1 MGEEDVSWSGEGVG
15 DQVGHFSG
23 WGQGSGLG
31 SREEDVTDGI
41 VAHDPVSIA
50 STANLVVPKRVRC
63 ATAFWAGV
71 GGIVQWNS
79 QPAALQQLVHAASTH
94 ARYACVIAQTAGYAK
109 LRTLCES
116 LGSGSERGL
125 EKMSKHCRYVFLV
138 VVFVCSVLYLYYPR
152 ELRLRIAIDRT
163 DPRDGAILAFEDTT
177 SAPAASRKPTGQAD
191 HDGRRSDATSPTLA
205 DSLPPTA
212 QSHATAADKS
222 QTESPSQ
229 SEATTAS
236 VAVTTQQ
243 DSTEGSDS
251 TTESIHASTLTRLGS
266 DLSIDLSSC
275 PSGSIMLQ
283 PDWRERKPR
292 HNNCPTLFIVG
303 VRKGGTTSLY
313 HYMDKH
319 LDFKCL
325 RMSNGPKDGE
335 TFYFS
340 KGYNKYS
347 WEEYIASFPKGI
359 MSGESS
365 VDNIVYCKAPNR
377 LFESCGM
384 QAKVVL
390 LLRHPIDR
398 LMSNFLMRA
407 RLGTRLTNM
416 KTRITDKV
424 NSELEIFSERIAP
437 KIHSN
442 AENFT
447 ISPNDWAKILCVF
460 NPATNLVNEG
470 MYYAFV
476 QNYLCN
482 FPAENILFVNSEEF
496 FTNSSRVLNQIF
508 KFLGLEELDEKTL
521 KGITSEVFNRRNQEI
536 LPHQVLSAAD
546 REKLNRIYQ
555 PFNAALFNL
564 LGWDNVKW
572 D

>member
-1 MGEEDVSWSGEGVG
+1 
-15 DQVGHFSG
+15 
-23 WGQGSGLG
+23 
-31 SREEDVTDGI
+31 
-41 VAHDPVSIA
+41 
-50 STANLVVPKRVRC
+50 
-63 ATAFWAGV
+63 
-71 GGIVQWNS
+71 
-79 QPAALQQLVHAASTH
+79 
-94 ARYACVIAQTAGYAK
+94 
-109 LRTLCES
+109 
-116 LGSGSERGL
+116 
-125 EKMSKHCRYVFLV
+125 MSKHCRYAFLV
-138 VVFVCSVLYLYYPR
+138 VCVFVVVCVSSVLYLYYPR
-152 ELRLRIAIDRT
+152 ELRLRIVIDRT
-163 DPRDGAILAFEDTT
+163 DPSDAGAIFDPS
-177 SAPAASRKPTGQAD
+177 SAPAATSGVVEKTTQAPTSQTASRKPTDPTD

-205 DSLPPTA
+205 DSLPSAA

-222 QTESPSQ
+222 QTDSPSQ
-229 SEATTAS
+229 SEATTL
-236 VAVTTQQ
+236 AVTTQQ
-243 DSTEGSDS
+243 DSTEGFDS

-283 PDWRERKPR
+283 PDWRKRKPL

-319 LDFKCL
+319 PNFKCL
-325 RMSNGPKDGE
+325 RMSNGPMDGE

-340 KGYNKYS
+340 RGYGGNWEKYV
-347 WEEYIASFPKGI
+347 AKFPRGVV
-359 MSGESS
+359 SGESS
-365 VDNIVYCKAPNR
+365 VDNIVSCKVPER

-384 QAKVVL
+384 QAKVVM

-407 RLGTRLTNM
+407 RLGTYSWHPTSM
-416 KTRITDKV
+416 KTKITDEV
-424 NSELEIFSERIAP
+424 NSELGRFSKRIAP
-437 KIHSN
+437 MIHSN
-442 AENFT
+442 VENFT

-482 FPAENILFVNSEEF
+482 FPAENILFVSSEEF